1 MTEVA
6 IASALRKPPADALA
20 ELDPFDPRLEGV
32 LYASQLVD
40 VSDADVDA
48 FLARN
53 RYLQHGP
60 DARHVAR
67 RAVTAGRLALQ
78 GKTQM
83 ITGEPLATEAAT
95 PFELDG
101 ATYPS
106 LHVFYE
112 ALKFSDDERAGY
124 VADPTIRLR
133 RRRGRREGSF
143 TYRGAAIEVASL
155 PHYQLIARAVS
166 AKVAAHATV
175 RAALA
180 ATGRARLKMG
190 TAYSQPL
197 GRIVPFAY
205 MVERDRLN

>member
-1 MTEVA
+1 MTEVS
-6 IASALRKPPADALA
+6 IASVLRKSPADALA

-32 LYASQLVD
+32 LYAPQDID

-67 RAVTAGRLALQ
+67 RAVTAGRLAIH
-78 GKTQM
+78 GKTQL
-83 ITGEPLATEAAT
+83 ISGEPLATEAAT
-95 PFELDG
+95 PFALDG
-101 ATYPS
+101 VTYPS
-106 LHVFYE
+106 LQVFYE
-112 ALKFSDDERAGY
+112 ALKFPDDERAGY
-124 VADPTIRLR
+124 LADPTIRLR
-133 RRRGRREGSF
+133 RRRGRREGQFS
-143 TYRGAAIEVASL
+143 YGGAAIEVGSL

-166 AKVAAHATV
+166 AKVEAHATV
-175 RAALA
+175 RAALV

-190 TAYSQPL
+190 NAYSQPL

-205 MVERDRLN
+205 MVERSRLG